1 MELLIG
7 IACIGATVYYF
18 YLMANFFDT
27 KIAMKQKERKRRA
40 NKIQLQMYKS
50 RRRRWIRNPTNL
62 LTLLNNGLANM
73 THSF

>member
-27 KIAMKQKERKRRA
+27 KIAMSQKERKRRA
-40 NKIQLQMYKS
+40 NKMQLQMYKS
-50 RRRRWIRNPTNL
+50 RRRRWISNPTNL
-62 LTLLNNGLANM
+62 LTLLNNGLANLM
-73 THSF
+73 HSF

>member
-7 IACIGATVYYF
+7 IACIGATIYYF

-27 KIAMKQKERKRRA
+27 KIAMRQKERKRRA

-50 RRRRWIRNPTNL
+50 RRRKECFNQNT
-62 LTLLNNGLANM
+62 
-73 THSF
+73 

>member
-18 YLMANFFDT
+18 YMANFFDT
-27 KIAMKQKERKRRA
+27 KIAMRQKERKRRA

-50 RRRRWIRNPTNL
+50 RRRR
-62 LTLLNNGLANM
+62 
-73 THSF
+73 

>member
-7 IACIGATVYYF
+7 IACIGATIYYF

-27 KIAMKQKERKRRA
+27 KISMRQKEIKRRA

-50 RRRRWIRNPTNL
+50 RRRK
-62 LTLLNNGLANM
+62 
-73 THSF
+73 

>member
-40 NKIQLQMYKS
+40 NMMQLQLFKF
-50 RRRRWIRNPTNL
+50 RRKK
-62 LTLLNNGLANM
+62 
-73 THSF
+73 

>member
-18 YLMANFFDT
+18 YLMANYFDT

-40 NKIQLQMYKS
+40 NKIQLQIYKS
-50 RRRRWIRNPTNL
+50 RRRR
-62 LTLLNNGLANM
+62 
-73 THSF
+73 

>member
-18 YLMANFFDT
+18 YLMANFLDA
-27 KIAMKQKERKRRA
+27 KASMRQKERKRRA

-50 RRRRWIRNPTNL
+50 RRRR
-62 LTLLNNGLANM
+62 
-73 THSF
+73 

>member
-27 KIAMKQKERKRRA
+27 KIAMKEIEEFVDR
-40 NKIQLQMYKS
+40 I
-50 RRRRWIRNPTNL
+50 TNFDSL
-62 LTLLNNGLANM
+62 SEGKDQ
-73 THSF
+73 

>member
-27 KIAMKQKERKRRA
+27 KIAMRQKERKRRQ
-40 NKIQLQMYKS
+40 KQMYS
-50 RRRRWIRNPTNL
+50 RQPDFRW
-62 LTLLNNGLANM
+62 
-73 THSF
+73 